1 MIRCVSDKDIK
12 ATPYVKVE
20 FHDNP
25 DQYSKIAFHFYQND
39 RHILEVSG
47 AHAREMLVGF
57 LDGATK
63 RHLRAFKDGIEE
75 CLEEDRR

>member
-12 ATPYVKVE
+12 ATPYVEVE

-25 DQYSKIAFHFYQND
+25 DQYSKIAFHFYQNGK
-39 RHILEVSG
+39 HILEVSG

-57 LDGATK
+57 LDGATR
-63 RHLRAFKDGIEE
+63 RHLMSFKDGIEE
-75 CLEEDRR
+75 RLEEDRR